1 MTVKGNLY
9 TSYKEGF
16 KNNLEGQF
24 LYDDKGLNVTYR
36 ELDSETAKLA
46 NGLKE
51 LGLSEGDRVTVQVD
65 KCIEMVYLYLACVRS
80 NIIFHPLNPAYKEKE
95 LSYFLDD
102 AKPSL
107 FISNEETIS
116 SISDLSLEHSI
127 DHLFV
132 LNNDG
137 SGNFSDISTSE
148 DNYITV
154 ACSDDD
160 IAALLYS
167 SGTTGKPKGIMLSHG
182 NISSNAES
190 LVKAWGFQESDCLLH
205 ALPIYHVH
213 GLFVA
218 LGCVFMTGAKLKWLE
233 SFDADVVLKSIPE
246 CTVMMGVPTY
256 YTRLLK
262 RDLLDSKLTEGI
274 RLFISGSAPLL
285 EETFNEFNQRT
296 NHQILERYGMT
307 ETNMNTSNPLKGN
320 RKPGTV
326 GLPLEDVQVR
336 VVDEENN
343 ELSQGEI
350 GNLQIKGPNVFKGYW
365 EMPEKTKED
374 FSKDGFFNTGDKG
387 LIDEGG
393 YVSIIGRS
401 KDMIISGGLNIYPK
415 EIESLIDKIEG
426 VLESAVIGLSDED
439 LGEKVVAVIVSEESK
454 TLGEKKVISEIKDQ
468 LAGFKA
474 PKEVKF
480 IDQLPRNAMGK
491 VQKNILRETFS

>member
-218 LGCVFMTGAKLKWLE
+218 LGCVFMTGSKLKWLE

-256 YTRLLK
+256 YTRMLK

-285 EETFNEFNQRT
+285 EETFNEFNERT

-307 ETNMNTSNPLKGN
+307 ETNMNTSNPLKGD

-343 ELSQGEI
+343 VLSQGEI

-387 LIDEGG
+387 LIDEVG

-401 KDMIISGGLNIYPK
+401 KDMIISGGLNVYPK

-454 TLGEKKVISEIKDQ
+454 TLDEKKVISEIKDQ

>member
-80 NIIFHPLNPAYKEKE
+80 NIIFHPLNPAYKETE

-190 LVKAWGFQESDCLLH
+190 LVKAWDFQESDCLLH

-218 LGCVFMTGAKLKWLE
+218 LGCVFMTGSKLKWLE

-343 ELSQGEI
+343 LLSQGEI

-401 KDMIISGGLNIYPK
+401 KDMIISGGLNVYPK

-454 TLGEKKVISEIKDQ
+454 TLDEKKVISEIKDQ

>member
-218 LGCVFMTGAKLKWLE
+218 LGCVFMSGSKLKWLE

-307 ETNMNTSNPLKGN
+307 ETNMNTSNPLKGD

-343 ELSQGEI
+343 VLSQGEI

-401 KDMIISGGLNIYPK
+401 KDMIISGGLNVYPK

-454 TLGEKKVISEIKDQ
+454 TLDEKKVISEIKDQ

>member
-190 LVKAWGFQESDCLLH
+190 LVKAWDFQESDCLLH

-218 LGCVFMTGAKLKWLE
+218 LGCVFMTGSKLKWLE

-343 ELSQGEI
+343 LLSQGEI

-401 KDMIISGGLNIYPK
+401 KDMIISGGLNVYPK

-454 TLGEKKVISEIKDQ
+454 TLDEKKVISEIKDQ

>member
-154 ACSDDD
+154 ACSEDD

-218 LGCVFMTGAKLKWLE
+218 LGCVFMSGSKLKWLE

-343 ELSQGEI
+343 VLSQGEI

-401 KDMIISGGLNIYPK
+401 KDMIISGGLNVYPK

-454 TLGEKKVISEIKDQ
+454 TLDEKKVISEIKDQ

>member
-24 LYDDKGLNVTYR
+24 LYDDKGLNITYR

-190 LVKAWGFQESDCLLH
+190 LVKAWGFQKSDCLLH

-218 LGCVFMTGAKLKWLE
+218 LGCVFMTGSKLKWLE

-343 ELSQGEI
+343 VLSQGEI

-387 LIDEGG
+387 LIDEVG

-401 KDMIISGGLNIYPK
+401 KDMIISGGLNVYPK

-454 TLGEKKVISEIKDQ
+454 TLDEKKVISEIKDQ

-474 PKEVKF
+474 PKELKF

>member
-24 LYDDKGLNVTYR
+24 LYDDKGLNITYR

-218 LGCVFMTGAKLKWLE
+218 LGCVLMTGSKLKWLE

-307 ETNMNTSNPLKGN
+307 ETNMNTSNPLKGD

-343 ELSQGEI
+343 VLSQGEI

-374 FSKDGFFNTGDKG
+374 FSKDGFFNSGDKG

-401 KDMIISGGLNIYPK
+401 KDMIISGGLNVYPK

-454 TLGEKKVISEIKDQ
+454 TLDEKKVISEIKDQ

>member
-1 MTVKGNLY
+1 MTTKGNLY

-16 KNNLEGQF
+16 KKNLEGLF
-24 LYDDKGLNVTYR
+24 LYDDKDLNITYR
-36 ELDSETAKLA
+36 ELDSETARLA
-46 NGLKE
+46 NGLKG

-80 NIIFHPLNPAYKEKE
+80 NIIFHPLNPTYKERE

-116 SISDLSLEHSI
+116 RINDLGLGHSI
-127 DHLFV
+127 NHLFV
-132 LNNDG
+132 LNEDG
-137 SGNFSDISTSE
+137 SGNFSDISSTE
-148 DNYITV
+148 DSFITV
-154 ACSDDD
+154 DCSEND

-182 NISSNAES
+182 NISSNVQS
-190 LVKAWGFQESDCLLH
+190 LVKAWGFQASDCLLH

-218 LGCVFMTGAKLKWLE
+218 LGCALMTGSKLKWLE
-233 SFDADVVLKSIPE
+233 SFEVDSILKSLPE

-256 YTRLLK
+256 YTRLLT
-262 RDLLDSKLTEGI
+262 RDALDPELTNQI

-285 EETFNEFNQRT
+285 EETFNEFYKRT

-307 ETNMNTSNPLKGN
+307 ETNMNTSNPLKGE

-326 GLPLEDVQVR
+326 GLPLQDVQVKI
-336 VVDEENN
+336 VDENN
-343 ELSQGEI
+343 VILPEGEI
-350 GNLQIKGPNVFKGYW
+350 GNIQIKGPNVFKGYW
-365 EMPEKTKED
+365 EMPDKTKED
-374 FSKDGFFNTGDKG
+374 FSEDKFFNTGDKG
-387 LIDEGG
+387 LIDEDG
-393 YVSIIGRS
+393 YLSIVGRS

-415 EIESLIDKIEG
+415 EIESIIDKMDG
-426 VLESAVIGLSDED
+426 VLESAVIGISDED
-439 LGEKVVAVIVSEESK
+439 LGEKVVAIIVSEEGA
-454 TLGEKKVISEIKDQ
+454 LLNKKEIIAEIKGQ

-474 PKEVKF
+474 PKEVKLVE
-480 IDQLPRNAMGK
+480 QLPRNAMGK
-491 VQKNILRETFS
+491 VQKNILRDTFN

>member
-218 LGCVFMTGAKLKWLE
+218 LGCVFMTGSKLKWLE

-307 ETNMNTSNPLKGN
+307 ETNMNTSNPLKGD

-343 ELSQGEI
+343 VLSQGEI

-401 KDMIISGGLNIYPK
+401 KDMIISGGLNVYPK

-454 TLGEKKVISEIKDQ
+454 TLDEKKVISEIKDQ

>member
-218 LGCVFMTGAKLKWLE
+218 LGCVFMTGSKLKWLK

-307 ETNMNTSNPLKGN
+307 ETNMNTSNPLKGD

-343 ELSQGEI
+343 LLSQGEI

-401 KDMIISGGLNIYPK
+401 KDMIISGGLNVYPK

-454 TLGEKKVISEIKDQ
+454 TLDEKKVISEIKDQ

>member
-116 SISDLSLEHSI
+116 SISDLSLVHSI

-154 ACSDDD
+154 ACSEDD

-218 LGCVFMTGAKLKWLE
+218 LGCVFMTGSKLKWLE

-307 ETNMNTSNPLKGN
+307 ETNMNTSNPLKGK

-336 VVDEENN
+336 VVDEEDVL
-343 ELSQGEI
+343 LSQGEI

-387 LIDEGG
+387 LIDEDG
-393 YVSIIGRS
+393 YISIIGRS
-401 KDMIISGGLNIYPK
+401 KDMIISGGLNVYPK

-439 LGEKVVAVIVSEESK
+439 LGERVVAIIVSEEK
-454 TLGEKKVISEIKDQ
+454 GKLDEKKVISEIKDQ

-474 PKEVKF
+474 PKEIKF

-491 VQKNILRETFS
+491 VQKNVLRETFS

>member
-218 LGCVFMTGAKLKWLE
+218 LGCVFMTGSKLKWLE

-256 YTRLLK
+256 YTRMLK

-307 ETNMNTSNPLKGN
+307 ETNMNTSNPLKGD

-343 ELSQGEI
+343 ALSQGEI

-401 KDMIISGGLNIYPK
+401 KDMIISGGLNVYPK

-454 TLGEKKVISEIKDQ
+454 TLDEKKVISEIKDQ

-491 VQKNILRETFS
+491 VQKNILRETFT

>member
-24 LYDDKGLNVTYR
+24 LYDDKGLNITYR

-218 LGCVFMTGAKLKWLE
+218 LGCVFMTGSKLKWLE

-256 YTRLLK
+256 YTRMLK

-307 ETNMNTSNPLKGN
+307 ETNMNTSNPLKGD

-326 GLPLEDVQVR
+326 GLPLEDVKVR

-343 ELSQGEI
+343 VLSQGEI

-401 KDMIISGGLNIYPK
+401 KDMIISGGLNVYPK

-454 TLGEKKVISEIKDQ
+454 TLDEKKVISEIKDQ

>member
-154 ACSDDD
+154 ACSEDD

-218 LGCVFMTGAKLKWLE
+218 LGCVFMTGSKLKWLE

-343 ELSQGEI
+343 VLSQGEI

-401 KDMIISGGLNIYPK
+401 KDMIISGGLNVYPK
-415 EIESLIDKIEG
+415 EIEFLIDKIDG

-454 TLGEKKVISEIKDQ
+454 TLDEKKVISEIKDQ

>member
-1 MTVKGNLY
+1 M
-9 TSYKEGF
+9 
-16 KNNLEGQF
+16 
-24 LYDDKGLNVTYR
+24 
-36 ELDSETAKLA
+36 
-46 NGLKE
+46 KE

-218 LGCVFMTGAKLKWLE
+218 LGCVFMTGSKLKWLE

-307 ETNMNTSNPLKGN
+307 ETNMNTSNPLKGD

-343 ELSQGEI
+343 VLSQGEI

-401 KDMIISGGLNIYPK
+401 KDMIISGGLNVYPK

>member
-137 SGNFSDISTSE
+137 SGNFSDLSASE
-148 DNYITV
+148 DNFITV
-154 ACSDDD
+154 DCSEDD

-190 LVKAWGFQESDCLLH
+190 LVKAWDFQESDCLLH

-343 ELSQGEI
+343 VLSQGEI